1 MREFNLANAVG
12 TFSTYSGML
21 STLWGLYV
29 AATFA
34 AAGFGASMKEQFTPE
49 TALLMT
55 VAFLAF
61 TGAHLCG
68 IMTILRGLVAIR
80 SEILS
85 RMEAGSEQITDYPAT
100 VTAAL
105 SIALSP
111 AASVAV
117 HVVIDLCVVAVI
129 WSSVT

>member
-1 MREFNLANAVG
+1 MREFNLANAIVA
-12 TFSTYSGML
+12 FSTYSGTL
-21 STLWGLYV
+21 STLWGLYI

-34 AAGFGASMKEQFTPE
+34 AAGFGASMKEQFTTQ

-55 VAFLAF
+55 AAFLAF
-61 TGAHLCG
+61 TGAR
-68 IMTILRGLVAIR
+68 LRAVMANLKVLRSIR
-80 SEILS
+80 SEVLN
-85 RMEAGSEQITDYPAT
+85 RLEAGPAEITDYPAT

-129 WSSVT
+129 WASVS

>member
-1 MREFNLANAVG
+1 VREYNLADAVA
-12 TFSTYSGML
+12 TFSTYSGL
-21 STLWGLYV
+21 LTTLWGLYI

-34 AAGFGASMKEQFTPE
+34 AAGFGASMNEDFTPR

-61 TGAHLCG
+61 AAAHLRG
-68 IMTILRGLVAIR
+68 IMVVDKGLVSIR
-80 SEILS
+80 TEILG
-85 RMEAGSEQITDYPAT
+85 RLKTAPAEITDYPGT

-111 AASVAV
+111 AASFAV
-117 HVVIDLCVVAVI
+117 HVVIDLCVVAVL
-129 WSSVT
+129 WSSIA